1 MECFYRSKAF
11 DEEGKPIKGYKKRMF
26 SEWRERRMFE
36 STEQRVCDQAR
47 AIKKNGWIQ
56 YWIQTELEAIKREV
70 GGESQEEL
78 CREQDVAVDVKTVKI
93 DARSV
98 EEETKWCRR

>member
-1 MECFYRSKAF
+1 M
-11 DEEGKPIKGYKKRMF
+11 
-26 SEWRERRMFE
+26 
-36 STEQRVCDQAR
+36 
-47 AIKKNGWIQ
+47 
-56 YWIQTELEAIKREV
+56 EAIKREV

-98 EEETKWCRR
+98 AEDSIGDTPIVTEI

>member
-1 MECFYRSKAF
+1 MEYFYRSKAF

-56 YWIQTELEAIKREV
+56 Y
-70 GGESQEEL
+70 
-78 CREQDVAVDVKTVKI
+78 
-93 DARSV
+93 
-98 EEETKWCRR
+98 